1 MTIKEINNRWC
12 SIQEMRADIID
23 RQVEGELQIILD
35 ELNGQYYSEIRR
47 FRQDLLEA
55 GFIPKLAKEISELTD
70 DWDYDDD

>member
-1 MTIKEINNRWC
+1 MTIKEINDRWR
-12 SIQEMRADIID
+12 SIQEMRTDIID

-35 ELNGQYYSEIRR
+35 ELNGQYCSEIRR

-70 DWDYDDD
+70 D